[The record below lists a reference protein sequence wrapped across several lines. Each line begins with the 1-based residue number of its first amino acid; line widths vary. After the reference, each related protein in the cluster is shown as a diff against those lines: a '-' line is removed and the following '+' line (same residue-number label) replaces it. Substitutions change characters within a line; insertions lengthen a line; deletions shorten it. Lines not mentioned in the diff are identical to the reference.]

1 MDSITQAVL
10 GAAIG
15 QAGFRKLGR
24 RASAFGVFCGLFPDF
39 DIVLGGGD
47 PWRGLVT
54 HRGSSH
60 SLLVLPVLAV
70 PIGWLGW
77 RLLGRRGSPKT
88 WIHLAFWALITH
100 PLLDV
105 FTTYGTQLLAPVT
118 RARFAWDGVSI
129 VDPIY
134 TVPLLVAVGIGVRKA
149 TADAR
154 AARLARAALLWG
166 VAYLGMGVAW
176 SAQASATF
184 SAQLD
189 AIGFEPVAM
198 RTPVPFFNPLL
209 RHGVARDASGRI
221 AVSTVVPWDASAT
234 RPVVMDSAQGER
246 VQAALASERGELLRW
261 FADGYL
267 TVTELDGGA
276 LLFRDHRY
284 GMMRDPTQT
293 PFQSRLP
300 ADAAP
305 ADIRRGHRPGNNDL
319 DPGAELSYGWGLVF
333 GQRGPAAAL

>member
-1 MDSITQAVL
+1 MDSITQAML

-39 DIVLGGGD
+39 DIMLGGGD

-77 RLLGRRGSPKT
+77 RLLGRRGDPKS

-105 FTTYGTQLLAPVT
+105 FTTYGTQLLAPAT
-118 RARFAWDGVSI
+118 RARFAWDGISI

-134 TVPLLVAVGIGVRKA
+134 TVPLIIAVGIGVRKA
-149 TADAR
+149 TIDGR

-166 VAYLGMGVAW
+166 VVYLGLGVAW
-176 SAQASATF
+176 SAQAGATF
-184 SAQLD
+184 GAQLA

-209 RHGVARDASGRI
+209 RHGVARDRAGRV
-221 AVSTVVPWDASAT
+221 AVSTIVPWDATAT
-234 RPVVMDSAQGER
+234 APVVVESTQSAR
-246 VQAALASERGELLRW
+246 VDAALASERGELLRW

-267 TVTELDGGA
+267 SVTEQADGSM
-276 LLFRDHRY
+276 LFRDHRY
-284 GMMRDPTQT
+284 GMLRDPTQT
-293 PFQSRLP
+293 PFQSWLP

-305 ADIRRGHRPGNNDL
+305 ADIQQSHRPRSNDF
-319 DPGAELSYGWGLVF
+319 DPGAELAYGWGLVF
-333 GQRGPAAAL
+333 GERGSLAAR